1 MAPRRRFD
9 RAPLDSRS
17 YRAPLDG
24 RIERYD
30 FRDDRYD
37 ARDDRYDVRD
47 DRYSRDTTPGR
58 PVTTGMTEASTVP
71 PDPPNSTKTSL
82 R

>member
-17 YRAPLDG
+17 YREPLDG

-30 FRDDRYD
+30 FRDD
-37 ARDDRYDVRD
+37 ARTTGTT
-47 DRYSRDTTPGR
+47 SGTTGTAGDTSPGR
-58 PVTTGMTEASTVP
+58 LVTTGTTEASTAP

>member
-17 YRAPLDG
+17 YREPLDG

-37 ARDDRYDVRD
+37 VRD
-47 DRYSRDTTPGR
+47 DTVQPGIR
-58 PVTTGMTEASTVP
+58 GSVTTVT
-71 PDPPNSTKTSL
+71 
-82 R
+82 